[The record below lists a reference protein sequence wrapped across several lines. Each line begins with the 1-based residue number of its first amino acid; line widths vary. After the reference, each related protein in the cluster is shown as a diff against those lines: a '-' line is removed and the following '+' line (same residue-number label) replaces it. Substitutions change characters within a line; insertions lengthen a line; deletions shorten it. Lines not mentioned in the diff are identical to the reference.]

1 MEQLSPQLRQQL
13 AQFQAVQ
20 QQAQTLAVQ
29 RSQMEFQLKDLER
42 TLELLDGTKED
53 AELYKSSGA
62 ILVRSEK
69 GKLLE
74 ELKEKKDTL
83 ELRIKTLQKQEKRF
97 EGKLKEMQ
105 EDIRKALSAA
115 GAPGVGSAG

>member
-1 MEQLSPQLRQQL
+1 MSPQLRQQL

-97 EGKLKEMQ
+97 EGKMKEMQ

-115 GAPGVGSAG
+115 GATGVGSAG